1 MPLTQYAAFRVP
13 PTAVQLAHGGDWE
26 HGRRW
31 EIGRL
36 PDEAELAR
44 CAGGKEELAFELFF
58 DAAFFG
64 VRFTGSP
71 AAVGERIRDCFA
83 AARAAHDGADFFAEL
98 SARTGLHGWG
108 AKVDFAEVGAV
119 NAWKSIGAVR
129 VEGLPVEEADFEEW
143 WHAIARSPVARET
156 AHPKAVE
163 FACSAPVPHWFAL
176 PVSTSEPPHAP
187 DRGLLRAAVR
197 AAVEAFSS
205 TTDTHRCPQI
215 DRRLG

>member
-1 MPLTQYAAFRVP
+1 MLLTECAAFRVP

-26 HGRRW
+26 HCRRW

-44 CAGGKEELAFELFF
+44 CANGEEALAFELFF
-58 DAAFFG
+58 GTAFFG

-71 AAVGERIRDCFA
+71 TAVGERIRDCFA
-83 AARAAHDGADFFAEL
+83 AARAALGGADFFAEL

-108 AKVDFAEVGAV
+108 AQADFAEVGAV

-129 VEGLPVEEADFEEW
+129 VEGLPVAETDFEAW
-143 WHAIARSPVARET
+143 WQAIARSPVARET

-176 PVSTSEPPHAP
+176 PVSTPEPPPAP

-197 AAVEAFSS
+197 AAVGS
-205 TTDTHRCPQI
+205 R
-215 DRRLG
+215 